1 VVTELGDEE
10 VFAVADLIR
19 REALL
24 AAIRRNDFGSL
35 DLPVGDVVTLDPS
48 AKVAVGDIVLF
59 RARPHT
65 TSATDALGYVDQHAP
80 PVLGHFVVGGS
91 LRRSGLN
98 VLPGD
103 GSCWQQDEEA
113 AASDVHLLL
122 ASCGLGVRG
131 LGFFLVL
138 DLGPVRLVTG
148 VAGETTGVIGRDDL
162 GKCLGL
168 GAVGLVTARAND
180 GGVRQWWL

>member
-1 VVTELGDEE
+1 MVTELGDEE

-98 VLPGD
+98 VLPG
-103 GSCWQQDEEA
+103 A
-113 AASDVHLLL
+113 AAAGSKMRRRRRVMSIYFLPPAGLVFAAL
-122 ASCGLGVRG
+122 ASFSSSILGRCGL
-131 LGFFLVL
+131 
-138 DLGPVRLVTG
+138 
-148 VAGETTGVIGRDDL
+148 
-162 GKCLGL
+162 
-168 GAVGLVTARAND
+168 
-180 GGVRQWWL
+180 